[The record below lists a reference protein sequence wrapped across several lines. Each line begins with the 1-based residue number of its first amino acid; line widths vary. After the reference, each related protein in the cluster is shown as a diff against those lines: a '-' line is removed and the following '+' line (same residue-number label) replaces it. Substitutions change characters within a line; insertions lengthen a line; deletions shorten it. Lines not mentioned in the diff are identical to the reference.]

1 MKELK
6 KQLKENHIYSCYLY
20 YGTEYYLK
28 TIYTNLLKKTL
39 LESSTET
46 MNIDIFEGNKQSIS
60 SILYSAETLPFLSEK
75 RLVIVKE
82 SGLFQQGRKNDTEK
96 IADYIKTIPSTTCI
110 LFIENDVNKR

>member
-39 LESSTET
+39 LEPSAET
-46 MNIDIFEGNKQSIS
+46 MNMDIFEGNKQSVS
-60 SILYSAETLPFLSEK
+60 SILDSAETLPFIST
-75 RLVIVKE
+75 
-82 SGLFQQGRKNDTEK
+82 RKK
-96 IADYIKTIPSTTCI
+96 K
-110 LFIENDVNKR
+110 